1 MGEDTYTVI
10 EVTKIIVLNTR
21 MKTTDKKEVESLK
34 IKKTIIMFQV
44 SVF

>member
-21 MKTTDKKEVESLK
+21 MKTTDKKEVENLK